1 MNRIHVNC
9 VVKHVCRVSAR
20 CLTKLTKA
28 SKNKWL
34 NATSYYQKLGRDF
47 EWRRK
52 CKPKN
57 VKTLQK
63 CYWNMSAISRSST
76 FSMML
81 GRLYLVTM
89 VILLLLFSGCFGCMT
104 KMLLGFSLMGCRFF
118 VQSLFSL
125 AFEHSLHIALN
136 YCVFPAGMDSFIDGF
151 IVAFF

>member
-1 MNRIHVNC
+1 
-9 VVKHVCRVSAR
+9 
-20 CLTKLTKA
+20 
-28 SKNKWL
+28 
-34 NATSYYQKLGRDF
+34 
-47 EWRRK
+47 
-52 CKPKN
+52 
-57 VKTLQK
+57 
-63 CYWNMSAISRSST
+63 MSAISRSST

-151 IVAFF
+151 IVAFFYVFLSLPRRLMPTVLYHESGSDYLVFYFISKIL